1 MRASWWLVA
10 AALPAAAQP
19 KLLINAQVDTR
30 SAAAGLEREFRSLL
44 TVGPSGTPA
53 WIAYSVPSV
62 RSFNLGCEYVSPGGH
77 TAPGVV
83 HLEPPEE
90 AIILFRV
97 VSGAVDHVRALS
109 PDCEIDAGGVPLH
122 WLTDVRPAESV
133 ALLGAID
140 LPEVI
145 MAIAMHADV
154 SADAALERLMGSTQS
169 DAVRRRAVFWMGAA
183 RGLRGLDALKQF
195 LARESDPVTRE
206 RAIAGVAASPE
217 PEALDFLIATAR
229 QDKDVRV
236 RRQAMNAIGRSRD
249 PRARAF
255 LEQVLKQ

>member
-1 MRASWWLVA
+1 MRAAWWLVA
-10 AALPAAAQP
+10 AALPVAAQP
-19 KLLINAQVDTR
+19 KLLINAQADTH
-30 SAAAGLEREFRSLL
+30 SAAAGLEREFRPLL
-44 TVGPSGTPA
+44 TAGTSTPA
-53 WIAYSVPSV
+53 WIGYSVPSV

-83 HLEPPEE
+83 HLEPPQE

-97 VSGAVDHVRALS
+97 VGSAVDRVRALS
-109 PDCEIDAGGVPLH
+109 PDCEIDAGGAPVH

-133 ALLGAID
+133 ALLAAID

-145 MAIAMHADV
+145 MAIAMHADS
-154 SADAALERLMGSTQS
+154 SADAALERLMGSTQP

-183 RGLRGLDALKQF
+183 RGRRGLEALKQL
-195 LARESDPVTRE
+195 LATESNAVMRE
-206 RAIAGVAASPE
+206 RAISGVAASSDPG
-217 PEALDFLIATAR
+217 AVDLLIATAR

-249 PRARAF
+249 ARARAF
-255 LEQVLKQ
+255 LEDVLK